1 MDSTTNGDF
10 TTTPATATLN
20 PRPCLLYYLIIAT
33 LVGGITIVIG
43 LLGNA
48 LSLKILG
55 KQRKK
60 SSTIQALCLLAVADS
75 FVLVA
80 CLPVPVA
87 GVLGMIYGLKGSH
100 SVGVLA
106 SVYTFEVAR
115 IFNQVSTLL
124 TVILMWQRYV
134 AVCLPH
140 KAKRLCTVRMVNI
153 ASGCSSMAACAFY
166 LPNFFLYSL
175 KTSSNGGLYPVS
187 HSLVHNAYFQTFH
200 SLVLTYLV
208 SYIIPVTSLLY
219 MSVGILKSLKSNS
232 NSATAASSQNA
243 RKDLTKS
250 SIAIV
255 IIFIICQSL
264 QPTKRVLM
272 WVYDPFTRNVACGGE
287 LQYFAFMPHIALM
300 LNSSANFSVYIL
312 FARGFRRKLM
322 AILTNRNAVAPSD
335 FSSSTNAGTSV
346 GTASEVSNRSKH
358 IGGKNEFNS
367 AMVMTLTGPTA
378 DVAAPNS
385 S

>member
-1 MDSTTNGDF
+1 MDSTTNVDS
-10 TTTPATATLN
+10 TTASAATAVN
-20 PRPCLLYYLIIAT
+20 PGPCLLYYFILAT
-33 LVGGITIVIG
+33 LVGGITIILG

-48 LSLKILG
+48 LSLSILG
-55 KQRKK
+55 KQRKT
-60 SSTIQALCLLAVADS
+60 SSTIQALCLLAVGDS
-75 FVLVA
+75 FVLIA

-140 KAKRLCTVRMVNI
+140 KAKQLCTVRMVNTVS
-153 ASGCSSMAACAFY
+153 ACCSVAACLFY

-175 KTSSNGGLYPVS
+175 RTSSDGGLYPVS
-187 HSLVHNAYFQTFH
+187 HSLVHNAYFQTIH
-200 SLVLTYLV
+200 SLVLTYFV
-208 SYIIPVTSLLY
+208 SYIIP
-219 MSVGILKSLKSNS
+219 
-232 NSATAASSQNA
+232 
-243 RKDLTKS
+243 
-250 SIAIV
+250 
-255 IIFIICQSL
+255 
-264 QPTKRVLM
+264 PTKRVLM

-312 FARGFRRKLM
+312 FARGFRRKLL
-322 AILTNRNAVAPSD
+322 AILTRRNAVAPTESNSNTNPGANTNHID
-335 FSSSTNAGTSV
+335 SMASTRSCKAARDKASTEAKSSKARTP
-346 GTASEVSNRSKH
+346 
-358 IGGKNEFNS
+358 
-367 AMVMTLTGPTA
+367 TGPNFNGA
-378 DVAAPNS
+378 EAVDPRSRKA
-385 S
+385 